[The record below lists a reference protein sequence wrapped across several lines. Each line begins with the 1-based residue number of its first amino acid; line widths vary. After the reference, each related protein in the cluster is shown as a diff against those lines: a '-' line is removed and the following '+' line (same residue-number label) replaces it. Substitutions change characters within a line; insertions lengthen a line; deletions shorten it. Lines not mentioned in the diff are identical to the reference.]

1 MGTDRYISIVIM
13 ASSIVEPTMA
23 SMLLSPKNLTEMLEI
38 AAKYSSNKT
47 IEFHHANPQT
57 PSTVITTSQL
67 WQKAQQHAKF
77 LHSLPNIRDDSIVMI
92 HFDDYLQNVI
102 WLWATLVAGYLPA
115 MSPAFVNDETQR
127 RRHLVHLNTLLNN
140 PIILTS
146 NHLVPEFLDIEGLSI
161 FPVDSFDPESDPANT
176 ETETRR
182 NTGYAKDPEE
192 AAVLMLTSGSTGHA
206 KAVVLRHKQIRAA
219 LAGKVAHHG
228 TTRDD
233 VFLSWVALD
242 HVASLCQVHFHA
254 LALGAR
260 QILVNKTDVASDPLF
275 FLRLIHNHRVS
286 VTFGPNFYL
295 THLSQ
300 VLDRMQPLSPLRTG
314 LDMSCLK
321 VILSGGEANVLQS
334 CVAATKHLRDLGAK
348 GSPVSP
354 GFGMTETCAGCTHNI
369 TSPEYDLEAD
379 LEFASVGPCIPGVA
393 ARVVRDDGTVIQ
405 EADTHGSLQ
414 VKGELVFKEYY
425 NNAAATRDA
434 FTEDGWFMTGDT
446 ALIDGRGYIQ
456 LSGRT
461 KDLII
466 VNGVNYYPHELEN
479 AIDDAQIPGVQPT
492 YTVVFSHRPEGA
504 ATEKV
509 IIVYAPTKIS
519 GDAKSLAEAS
529 GAISRITARLFGV
542 SPYNIVP
549 LETSLLPK
557 STLGKISRPK
567 VAAAY
572 RAGQYD
578 SYYRQASESIREYRQ
593 STLKKPETPTQEIIS
608 TVFSDMFKIPMVDI
622 GVESSLLDMGVSSIE
637 LIAFKTRVQSA
648 LGLEAEIPLISVL
661 ANPTIQG
668 MADATEQMQK
678 PKEYNPVVT
687 LNATG
692 DKTPLWLVHPGVGE
706 VLVFLNLA
714 KYVTDRPLYALR
726 ARGFEEG
733 EEFFKD
739 LPEIFETYHKHIK
752 ATQPTGP
759 YAIAGY
765 SFGAMIAFEVA
776 KILENNGDEVK
787 FVGSFNLPP
796 HIRERMHQLDWVEA
810 GINLSYFLDL
820 ISEQYAHDI
829 SPELHKLPHSE
840 VLDHIF
846 ERAPRGR
853 LEELSLT
860 KEKMD
865 TWISLAHKM
874 QEAALEYE
882 PSGSVACMD
891 VFHAIPLKLVAKDR
905 NDWVNNKL
913 SKWVDFTREK
923 PRMHKV
929 DGAHYTMMAPEHIFS
944 FQKILQRV
952 LAERGI

>member
-1 MGTDRYISIVIM
+1 MV
-13 ASSIVEPTMA
+13 

-38 AAKYSSNKT
+38 SAKYRNKT
-47 IEFHHANPQT
+47 IEFHHVNPET

-67 WQKAQQHAKF
+67 WQRAQHNAKF
-77 LHSLPNIRDDSIVMI
+77 LHSLPNIRDDSIILI
-92 HFDDYLQNVI
+92 HFDDYQQNVI
-102 WLWATLVAGYLPA
+102 WLWATIVAGYLPA
-115 MSPAFVNDETQR
+115 MSPAFVNDESQR
-127 RRHLVHLNTLLNN
+127 LRHLVHLNSLFSK

-146 NHLVPEFLDIEGLSI
+146 QHLVPEFLGIESLDI
-161 FPVDSFDPESDPANT
+161 FPVESFDLEPDHTES
-176 ETETRR
+176 ETRH
-182 NTGYAKDPEE
+182 NTGYAKNPED
-192 AAVLMLTSGSTGHA
+192 AAVLMLTSGSTGNA
-206 KAVVLRHKQIRAA
+206 KAVVLRHKQIKAA
-219 LAGKVAHHG
+219 LAGKISHHR
-228 TTRDD
+228 TNRDD

-260 QILVNKTDVASDPLF
+260 QILVNKTDVASDPLY

-300 VLDRMQPLSPLRTG
+300 VLERMQPLSPLRTG
-314 LDMSCLK
+314 LDLSCLK
-321 VILSGGEANVLQS
+321 VVFSGGEANILQA
-334 CVAATKHLRDLGAK
+334 CVAATKHLRDLGTR
-348 GSPVSP
+348 GSPLSP

-369 TSPEYDLEAD
+369 RSPEYDLEAD

-393 ARVVRDDGTVIQ
+393 ARVVRDDGTAIE
-405 EADTHGSLQ
+405 EADTPGSLQ
-414 VKGELVFKEYY
+414 IKGELVFQEYY
-425 NNAAATRDA
+425 NNATATKDA
-434 FTEDGWFMTGDT
+434 FTKDGWFMTGDT
-446 ALIDGRGYIQ
+446 ALIDSRGYIQ

-479 AIDDAQIPGVQPT
+479 AIDEAQIPGVQST
-492 YTVVFSHRPEGA
+492 YTAIFSHRPEGA

-509 IIVYAPTKIS
+509 VIVYAPTKNS
-519 GDAKSLAEAS
+519 EDAKGLSEAS
-529 GAISRITARLFGV
+529 DAMSKITARLFGV

-549 LETSLLPK
+549 LDTSLLPK

-567 VAAAY
+567 IAAAY
-572 RAGQYD
+572 RAGRYD
-578 SYYRQASESIREYRQ
+578 SFYRQASELIKDYRQ
-593 STLKKPETPTQEIIS
+593 SILKKPETPTQAVIS
-608 TVFSDMFKIPMVDI
+608 TTFSDMFNVPIEDI
-622 GVESSLLDMGVSSIE
+622 GIQSSLLDMGVSSIE
-637 LIAFKTRVQSA
+637 LIGFKTKVQGA
-648 LGLEAEIPLISVL
+648 LDLKAEIPLISVL
-661 ANPTIQG
+661 SNPTIKG
-668 MADATEQMQK
+668 IAEATEQLQK

-765 SFGAMIAFEVA
+765 SFGAMIGFEVV
-776 KILENNGDEVK
+776 KILESKGDEVK

-810 GINLSYFLDL
+810 GINLSYFLEL

-829 SPELHKLPHSE
+829 SPAMHKLSHSE

-846 ERAPRGR
+846 ACAPPGR

-865 TWISLAHKM
+865 TWVSLAHKM

-891 VFHAIPLKLVAKDR
+891 VFHAIPLKLVAKNR
-905 NDWVNNKL
+905 RDWVDNKL
-913 SKWVDFTREK
+913 SKWADFTREK

-929 DGAHYTMMAPEHIFS
+929 DGAHYTMMAPDHIFS

>member
-1 MGTDRYISIVIM
+1 
-13 ASSIVEPTMA
+13 MA
-23 SMLLSPKNLTEMLEI
+23 SMMLLPRNLTEILEM
-38 AAKYSSNKT
+38 AAKYSNKT
-47 IEFHHANPQT
+47 IEFHHANPET
-57 PSTVITTSQL
+57 PSTVMTTSQL
-67 WQKAQQHAKF
+67 WQRAQYNAKF
-77 LHSLPNIRDDSIVMI
+77 LHSLPNIKDDSIVLI
-92 HFDDYLQNVI
+92 HFDDYQQNVI
-102 WLWATLVAGYLPA
+102 WLWATIVAGYLPA
-115 MSPAFVNDETQR
+115 MSPAFVNDTAQR
-127 RRHLVHLNTLLNN
+127 LRHLVHLNELFNN
-140 PIILTS
+140 PIILTA
-146 NHLVPEFLDIEGLSI
+146 NHLVPEFLGAKDLSI
-161 FPVDSFDPESDPANT
+161 FPVESFDLESGPANSGS
-176 ETETRR
+176 ETRHS
-182 NTGYAKDPEE
+182 TGYAKNPEDP
-192 AAVLMLTSGSTGHA
+192 AILMLTSGSTGNA
-206 KAVVLRHKQIRAA
+206 KGVVLRHKQIKAA

-228 TTRDD
+228 TNQND

-242 HVASLCQVHFHA
+242 HVASLCQVHLHA
-254 LALGAR
+254 LVLGAR
-260 QILVNKTDVASDPLF
+260 QILVNKTDVASDPMF

-295 THLSQ
+295 TLLSQ
-300 VLDRMQPLSPLRTG
+300 VLDRMRPLSPLRTG
-314 LDMSCLK
+314 LDLSCLK
-321 VILSGGEANVLQS
+321 VILSGGEANLLQA
-334 CVAATKHLRDLGAK
+334 CVSVTKQLRALGAT
-348 GSPVSP
+348 GSPISP

-369 TSPEYDLEAD
+369 RSPEYDLDAD

-393 ARVVRDDGTVIQ
+393 ARVVSDDGTVIQ
-405 EADTHGSLQ
+405 DANTHGSLQ
-414 VKGELVFKEYY
+414 LKGELVFQGYY
-425 NNAAATRDA
+425 NNVDATNDA
-434 FTEDGWFMTGDT
+434 FTEDGWFRTGDT
-446 ALIDGRGYIQ
+446 ALIDSRGYIE

-479 AIDDAQIPGVQPT
+479 AIDEAQIPGVEPT

-504 ATEKV
+504 STEKV
-509 IIVYAPTKIS
+509 VIVYGVAHLH
-519 GDAKSLAEAS
+519 GDVKTLAESSEAMS
-529 GAISRITARLFGV
+529 KITARLFGV

-549 LETSLLPK
+549 LDKSLLPK

-572 RAGQYD
+572 RAGQFD
-578 SYYRQASESIREYRQ
+578 AYYAEASANIKEYRQ
-593 STLKKPETPTQEIIS
+593 SNLKKPETQTQAIIS
-608 TVFSDMFKIPMVDI
+608 TVFSDMFNIPLEDI
-622 GVESSLLDMGVSSIE
+622 GVETSLLDMGVSSIE
-637 LIAFKTRVQSA
+637 LIGFKTKVQNA
-648 LGLEAEIPLISVL
+648 LSLKTEIPLISVL

-668 MADATEQMQK
+668 IANSTEQMLQ

-692 DKTPLWLVHPGVGE
+692 NKTPLWLVHPGVGE

-714 KYVTDRPLYALR
+714 KYVTDRPLHALR

-765 SFGAMIAFEVA
+765 SFGAMIGFEVA
-776 KILENNGDEVK
+776 KILESNGDEVK

-829 SPELHKLPHSE
+829 SPAMHKLSHSE
-840 VLDHIF
+840 VLDHILGC
-846 ERAPRGR
+846 APPGR
-853 LEELSLT
+853 LDELSLT
-860 KEKMD
+860 KKKMD

-882 PSGSVACMD
+882 PSGSVACID

-905 NDWVNNKL
+905 NDWVDNKL
-913 SKWVDFTREK
+913 SKWADFSRSK

-944 FQKILQRV
+944 FQKILNRV
-952 LAERGI
+952 LTERGI